1 MRPDLENQDAGSDV
15 VAEVRSAVADYDD
28 ALATGDLDRVDGW
41 FWPDEGASRI
51 GESGAIHGYSAIAA
65 ARRSGAA
72 PSEPRTEEEMRIV
85 PLTADTAVVILE
97 YLRPRTGRRGRR
109 TQVWLRTEAGWRI
122 AHAHLS
128 VEA

>member
-1 MRPDLENQDAGSDV
+1 MSPEDETNVTEQV
-15 VAEVRSAVADYDD
+15 EEAVADYDQ
-28 ALATGDLDRVDGW
+28 ALAAGDLDRVDAW

-51 GESGAIHGYSAIAA
+51 GETGAIHGHAAIAA

-72 PSEPRTEEEMRIV
+72 PSEPRTEEQMRIV
-85 PLTADTAVVILE
+85 PLTLDTAVVILE

-109 TQVWLRTEAGWRI
+109 TQVWLRTDDGWRI

-128 VEA
+128 VEAG